1 MENVSGIRLA
11 IKGIV
16 EELSASGEYGERFHA
31 LAETLI
37 AQNGEKSRAA
47 MAALGVGG
55 NCRIT
60 GYRWWCEESGL
71 DGGPGI
77 QYARKPINT
86 GPTQRPPIGW
96 GGEECVTIGRCTFCY
111 TYECRP
117 DVVK

>member
-16 EELSASGEYGERFHA
+16 EELSASGEDGERFHA

-86 GPTQRPPIGW
+86 GPTQRPPIG
-96 GGEECVTIGRCTFCY
+96 GRRGMSRSAGAPSATP
-111 TYECRP
+111 TNADP